1 MLMLMLKIC
10 DKLVVISVYGG
21 FKEVMD
27 EQCKG
32 GVVVEVGD
40 WMLINMLQFRV
51 NNKYFEISRQYIL

>member
-1 MLMLMLKIC
+1 MFIQMLKIC
-10 DKLVVISVYGG
+10 DKLVVISVCGG
-21 FKEVMD
+21 FQEVKD

-51 NNKYFEISRQYIL
+51 NNKYFEISR

>member
-1 MLMLMLKIC
+1 MFIQMLKIC
-10 DKLVVISVYGG
+10 DKLVVISVCGG
-21 FKEVMD
+21 FQEVKD

-51 NNKYFEISRQYIL
+51 NKKYFEISR